1 MPRVSAFYGIVILFL
16 YNEDRHTGR
25 PHFHVEFE
33 GRWFSYDIA
42 TLEPLGG
49 RMARRQHRL
58 VVKWGSLHQGELL
71 DNWRRARARE
81 ELVPIDPLP

>member
-1 MPRVSAFYGIVILFL
+1 MPRVSAFYGLVIVFL

-33 GRWFSYDIA
+33 GRWVSYDIA
-42 TLEPLGG
+42 TLAPLGG
-49 RMARRQHRL
+49 RLPSRQDRL
-58 VVKWGSLHQGELL
+58 VRRWARLHRRELL
-71 DNWRRARARE
+71 DNWQRARAKE